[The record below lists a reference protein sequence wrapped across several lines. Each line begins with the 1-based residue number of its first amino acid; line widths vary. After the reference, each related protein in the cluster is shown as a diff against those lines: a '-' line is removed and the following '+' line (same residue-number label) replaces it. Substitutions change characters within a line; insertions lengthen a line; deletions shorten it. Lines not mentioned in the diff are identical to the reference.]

1 MIEWL
6 AALER
11 LGAVQALKT
20 SFFAYPIVNALHIA
34 SIGAL
39 LTSVI
44 LMDLRLLGAFRELP
58 EQPFSRLMRRIALT
72 AFACAVP
79 TGLALFSVRA
89 TDYANTGLF
98 VVKLALIALAA
109 LNFAIFA
116 ALDRGRSGNAAPSA
130 AVHASAIISICTW
143 SAVLLAG
150 RFLGFV

>member
-1 MIEWL
+1 MQRMSEWL
-6 AALER
+6 VALER

-44 LMDLRLLGAFRELP
+44 LMDLRLLGAFRDLP
-58 EQPFSRLMRRIALT
+58 EQPFSRLMRRIAWI

-89 TDYANTGLF
+89 TDYANAGLF
-98 VVKLALIALAA
+98 LVKLALILLAGV
-109 LNFAIFA
+109 NFAAFSMLA
-116 ALDRGRSGNAAPSA
+116 HRAVLSA
-130 AVHASAIISICTW
+130 AARASAVLSILLW
-143 SAVLLAG
+143 SSVLLAG
-150 RFLGFV
+150 RFLGFT